1 MTLNL
6 ALVISGDAAG
16 AKAATAETTAGV
28 RVLGAEARETSSA
41 MAAASDQ
48 VVASARGAT
57 EAIAAQAA
65 AERNLRTAIDQRLG
79 IGANVPVVG
88 TQFANNS
95 FRSADIEAYGQS
107 LDALRARYNPLFA
120 ASKQYETELDDLN
133 AAHRL
138 GAISTAEHESA
149 LDGLNSRYALLA
161 GQSARTAGVLGTV
174 GGAARLTSN
183 QLLNLSR
190 QGNDVITM
198 FALGAS
204 PMMIFASQAGQIY
217 DALESGPR
225 GLRGSLQGIG
235 VAARAAGQAF
245 LAFLV
250 TPAGIA
256 AGAVA
261 AAAGVAA
268 YVLATR
274 EGIETADVSLKKH
287 KELIDEIAASYPAA
301 AAAAKAYED
310 EANRLPRSVVGADTT
325 DRLEAERKTLQ
336 AQQADIAAQIRLATT
351 NPLTGDRGDFSN
363 FGDQAYTALRRIEDG
378 LDHNKISAKELQ
390 AALGDIRIDP
400 ALSQDT
406 RDFFT
411 TLQKGANEAVNT
423 AAEIEGTLGIKS
435 IAVEGK
441 QAQATLFDISKG
453 LKGIGSDANSSGSAV
468 TKLLGDLKAGGG
480 SLAAL
485 SGIDP
490 NVRSLQS
497 MAQASAAANQQQL
510 QTLVGYN
517 NELRNAKAELTS
529 IQAAISSAAST
540 RSIGQFF
547 GDVSN
552 IKGAEAAIGSATGTI
567 EKLFASMRA
576 GGASAPL
583 VAEGIEMVR
592 NALIQGGLGVEVVNK
607 FIDAFVAAE
616 MQVDA
621 TTARV
626 KLLDQATRQ
635 LQDKTVSITTV
646 YQTSGGP
653 ISVERPG
660 GVFTGGLST
669 NPVGKIGGMD
679 PNPFANQTLAGSLPP
694 GFGTGGFTGHGPTD
708 RVAGFVHGQEYV
720 FDAAST
726 SAIGVANLEAIR
738 RGVPGHAAG
747 GAVDG
752 VMPLLA
758 GGAGVLSKI
767 EENTFQTVEQVT
779 RSVGYLSTLVDDG
792 QTAIGLLR
800 GIQSAGMAAASSPSS
815 YSGGSSSS
823 GSGGGSGGG
832 SQANPFDY
840 VGGVFYPGNGGFNYR
855 DWIMWQNTHGGS
867 TGFDTGG
874 MIHPGDTQKVE
885 FFKNPNERVIIARPD
900 QFEDRRDAAPAGAAT
915 GRAAAGRPII
925 AEFHY
930 HAAPGNPE
938 PSPQSQSEMMDQ
950 FRAFLN
956 EHMRAL

>member
-6 ALVISGDAAG
+6 ALVITGEAAG

-28 RVLGAEARETSSA
+28 RALGAEARETSSA
-41 MAAASDQ
+41 IGAANEQ
-48 VVASARGAT
+48 VVSSARAAT
-57 EAIAAQAA
+57 EAIATQAA

-79 IGANVPVVG
+79 IGSNVAMVG
-88 TQFANNS
+88 TPFANNS
-95 FRSADIEAYGQS
+95 FRSADIEAYGHS
-107 LDALRARYNPLFA
+107 LDQLRARYNPLFA
-120 ASKQYETELDDLN
+120 ASKQYETELNDLN

-138 GAISTAEHESA
+138 GAISSAEHETA
-149 LDGLNSRYALLA
+149 LDGLNTRYTLLTR
-161 GQSARTAGVLGTV
+161 QSTQTAGSLGIV

-235 VAARAAGQAF
+235 IAARAAGQAF

-301 AAAAKAYED
+301 AAAAKAYEE

-325 DRLEAERKTLQ
+325 DRLKEEQKTLQ
-336 AQQADIAAQIRLATT
+336 ASLASIQERIRLATI

-363 FGDQAYTALRRIEDG
+363 FGDKAYTVLRQLEDG
-378 LDHNKISAKELQ
+378 LDHNRISAKELQ
-390 AALGDIRIDP
+390 AALGDMRIDP
-400 ALSQDT
+400 SLSQAA

-411 TLQKGANEAVNT
+411 TLQKGANEAAKT
-423 AAEIEGTLGIKS
+423 AADIEGTLGIKS
-435 IAVEGK
+435 IVVDGK
-441 QAQATLFDISKG
+441 QAQATLFDLSRG
-453 LKGIGSDANSSGSAV
+453 LKSISADASGSGDAV
-468 TKLLGDLKAGGG
+468 SKLLGDIKSAGG
-480 SLAAL
+480 SLR
-485 SGIDP
+485 GIDP
-490 NVRSLQS
+490 NVRSLQT
-497 MAQASAAANQQQL
+497 MAQASAAANRQQL

-517 NELRNAKAELTS
+517 NELRSTELQLTS

-552 IKGAEAAIGSATGTI
+552 IKGAEGALSSATGTI
-567 EKLFASMRA
+567 QKLFASMRA
-576 GGASAPL
+576 GGASAQL

-592 NALIQGGLGVEVVNK
+592 NALIQGGLPVAPVNA
-607 FIDAFVAAE
+607 FIDALVAAQ
-616 MQVDA
+616 MGLDA
-621 TTARV
+621 TTNRV
-626 KLLDQATRQ
+626 ELLKRAINQI
-635 LQDKTVSITTV
+635 QDKTVTITTV

-653 ISVERPG
+653 IGVQRPYSGPG
-660 GVFTGGLST
+660 GRAT
-669 NPVGKIGGMD
+669 NPVAKIGGMD
-679 PNPFANQTLAGSLPP
+679 PNPFDIPSLYDSVPSLDQ
-694 GFGTGGFTGHGPTD
+694 FASGGFTGHSPTD

-720 FDAAST
+720 FDARST
-726 SAIGVANLEAIR
+726 AAIGVANLEAIR

-758 GGAGVLSKI
+758 GGAGVLSRI
-767 EENTFQTVEQVT
+767 EENTFQVAEEVR

-800 GIQSAGMAAASSPSS
+800 SLRSAGAAPSGSS

-823 GSGGGSGGG
+823 GGGSGSGYGGG

-855 DWIMWQNTHGGS
+855 DWIMWQNTHGGSS

-900 QFEDRRDAAPAGAAT
+900 QFEDRRDTRSADAAT
-915 GRAAAGRPII
+915 GRAGGRVLN

-950 FRAFLN
+950 FRAFLS
-956 EHMRAL
+956 EQMRAL